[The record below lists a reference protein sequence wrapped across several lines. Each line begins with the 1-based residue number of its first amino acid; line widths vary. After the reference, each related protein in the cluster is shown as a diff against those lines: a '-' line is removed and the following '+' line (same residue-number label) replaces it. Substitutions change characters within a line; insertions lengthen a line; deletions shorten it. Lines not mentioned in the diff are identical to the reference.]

1 MLIRMHWDFNEPI
14 QLENCAGILGIKD
27 DVPSFVP
34 ANKVLLSERGIQYS
48 HTDRSG
54 LVFDCDRGLLVQSFF
69 NGFAELPEDYEKN
82 EVSDSYENHLMEMA
96 KKGWGGG
103 LTVIRSTT
111 IPKIE
116 VPFFFVPVFRVKK
129 TEDIERLKKAFEQL
143 PPFLSSVKYGM
154 YINFSEVSKDLDIEA
169 LKELSKIESM
179 LLIVKVATS
188 GEELFNS
195 LERTGKTQIYLL
207 LGAGLLTD
215 RTVIV
220 GGDWITGADA
230 EAIRSQSSWIVNMP
244 VITAETGSGGG
255 FPILKFFNKGYKRV
269 ILGTGSSF
277 KDSPLFL
284 SAFSLLLY
292 RQMAWTSNIS
302 EERILRMLW
311 DGWGILDEKMKCI
324 DEGCY
329 PPLNLYHFHA
339 NSSNIIKS
347 VARGEYS
354 SFPSFSCLPKFGCF
368 EMTSSPP

>member
-1 MLIRMHWDFNEPI
+1 MHWDFNEPI

-34 ANKVLLSERGIQYS
+34 TNKVLLSERGIQYS

-103 LTVIRSTT
+103 LAVIRSMT

-143 PPFLSSVKYGM
+143 PPILSSVKYGV

-230 EAIRSQSSWIVNMP
+230 EAIRSQGSWIVNMP

-255 FPILKFFNKGYKRV
+255 FPILKFFN
-269 ILGTGSSF
+269 
-277 KDSPLFL
+277 
-284 SAFSLLLY
+284 
-292 RQMAWTSNIS
+292 
-302 EERILRMLW
+302 
-311 DGWGILDEKMKCI
+311 I

-347 VARGEYS
+347 VARGS
-354 SFPSFSCLPKFGCF
+354 TAPFLLFPVYRSLDASK
-368 EMTSSPP
+368 